1 MFAAQVPDEA
11 VKAAVETALRSS
23 NVIVDQGV
31 LGACLMLSLM
41 GNIALVWLLVRV
53 QNMRVKDQLAINEVA
68 KEMVGTFAKVDGT
81 LEDLNKVS
89 NSQNTIL
96 QGVTNTLNTLMMGL
110 VTRGASIFHPPPP
123 SSNNHGSGG
132 TTP

>member
-23 NVIVDQGV
+23 NILMDQGV
-31 LGACLMLSLM
+31 LGACLVLSLL
-41 GNIALVWLLVRV
+41 GNVALVWLLVRV

-68 KEMVGTFAKVDGT
+68 KEMVGTFAKVDSA

-89 NSQNTIL
+89 TSQNSIL

-123 SSNNHGSGG
+123 HNNGQGGG